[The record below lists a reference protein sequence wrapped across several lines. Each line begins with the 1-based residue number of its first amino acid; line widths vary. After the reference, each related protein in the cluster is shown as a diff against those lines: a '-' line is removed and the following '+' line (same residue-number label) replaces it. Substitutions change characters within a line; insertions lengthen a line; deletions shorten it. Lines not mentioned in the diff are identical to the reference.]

1 MDEVVL
7 VADHGRPSGSRAS
20 RRLRREGKV
29 PGVLYGHGTDPTS
42 LAVDARDLRH
52 ALSGEAGV
60 NALLSLKVGETTH
73 LALARQIQRHP
84 VRGSVDHV
92 DFQVVRRDEVVSA
105 EIPLHLVGEASEVA
119 MADGRLD
126 QQLFALT
133 IHARPGDIPN
143 AIEVDVSA
151 MAVGD
156 AIRVGDLVLPNGV
169 STEASDEEP
178 IVVAQAA
185 QAAEVAEAET
195 EEGAAAEP
203 GAASEGGS
211 PGAAG
216 SGGASGSGEG

>member
-42 LAVDARDLRH
+42 LALDARELRH
-52 ALSGEAGV
+52 AFSGEAGV
-60 NALLSLKVGETTH
+60 NVLLSLKVGETTH

-84 VRGSVDHV
+84 VRASVDHV

-105 EIPLHLVGEASEVA
+105 EIPVHLVGEATEVA

-151 MAVGD
+151 LAVGD
-156 AIRVGDLVLPNGV
+156 AIRVGDLVLPAGV
-169 STEASDEEP
+169 TTEASVEDP
-178 IVVAQAA
+178 VVVAQAA
-185 QAAEVAEAET
+185 EAAEAAT
-195 EEGAAAEP
+195 EEGPAGEA
-203 GAASEGGS
+203 GAGPEGA
-211 PGAAG
+211 PAGAAG
-216 SGGASGSGEG
+216 GGNAGPGEG